1 VPQPDVAAYSITSS
15 DHAKVSYCGNEPLR
29 ALLADDRE
37 NDITYSDYAQP
48 VWLRRFDRLI
58 SWLPTEDDL
67 VTWCAGFFR
76 HPLTH
81 AQLEQYLE
89 SSKQPNARVIFT
101 ARTPDG
107 EAVGHIEVSQI
118 WPHLSSR
125 LSRVLV
131 VPDHRHRGIGSMI
144 IREALSFSFAQHC
157 VDHID
162 LGVSASNFAAIGCY
176 AKLGFAQ
183 VGKWSNAIVT
193 GSHTVDVVWM
203 TLARDKWLRR
213 DVGP

>member
-1 VPQPDVAAYSITSS
+1 MIGKTTSP
-15 DHAKVSYCGNEPLR
+15 VLI
-29 ALLADDRE
+29 ALSPFGRDD
-37 NDITYSDYAQP
+37 
-48 VWLRRFDRLI
+48 FDRLI

-67 VTWCAGFFR
+67 VAWCAGFFGY
-76 HPLTH
+76 PLTH
-81 AQLEQYLE
+81 AQLERYLE
-89 SSKQPNARVIFT
+89 SSQQPNARVIFT
-101 ARTPDG
+101 ARTIDG

-131 VPDHRHRGIGSMI
+131 VPDQRHRGIGSMI
-144 IREALSFSFAQHC
+144 IREALSFSFVQHC
-157 VDHID
+157 VDRID
-162 LGVSASNFAAIGCY
+162 LGVSASNFEAIGCY

-183 VGKWSNAIVT
+183 VGTWPNAIVA

-203 TLARDKWLRR
+203 TLTRDKWGRG